1 MYLCIQLLLF
11 ENLSDLVEHA
21 VQVCTQLSHSVLN
34 TVVGLEGAV
43 EVGKVGHHVQLL
55 HQGAHRLLKLASIQL
70 LVLSKSPNDLS
81 RGKLDDRQ
89 SHLKTVLYPSCL
101 VLAPSA
107 CNNCNM

>member
-43 EVGKVGHHVQLL
+43 EDIAVGSS
-55 HQGAHRLLKLASIQL
+55 GAVHIAS
-70 LVLSKSPNDLS
+70 
-81 RGKLDDRQ
+81 LDDINRARNKSGCDTSNGCARQ
-89 SHLKTVLYPSCL
+89 MAFEPDDK
-101 VLAPSA
+101 
-107 CNNCNM
+107 N